1 MWRADR
7 QEYCSTLSGRR
18 CWTHV
23 RRTWAESVARPCRCS
38 WPIGV
43 PSETH
48 DLRLKHVLK
57 VILCGADSSWVHE
70 QTQFVLHSS
79 CYRQPMQLNQCRCD
93 VVPWPEVADESR
105 CCIHDPLQWRHR
117 RLWKCCQQRVAVVEP
132 RQYERG
138 DQTGG
143 NVATKQTTYL
153 PQSSQ
158 LEEAGLCRVG
168 VMRPHVEFRV

>member
-1 MWRADR
+1 MWHADR

-23 RRTWAESVARPCRCS
+23 RLTWADSVARPCRCS

-48 DLRLKHVLK
+48 VLTQ
-57 VILCGADSSWVHE
+57 VVACSWGNLVRCRQQLSARADTVCTALELLSATTNAAQS
-70 QTQFVLHSS
+70 
-79 CYRQPMQLNQCRCD
+79 
-93 VVPWPEVADESR
+93 VPVWWPEVANESR
-105 CCIHDPLQWRHR
+105 CCIHDPLQWHYGG
-117 RLWKCCQQRVAVVEP
+117 LWKCCQQRVAVVEQW
-132 RQYERG
+132 QYKRG

-143 NVATKQTTYL
+143 NVEAKQTTYL

-158 LEEAGLCRVG
+158 LEKAGLCRLG
-168 VMRPHVEFRV
+168 DMRPHVAFRV